1 MRALLVIV
9 VIYIIWRILKR
20 AVFFKFVR
28 IRPPYRRGHAGSRAR
43 TASEGERL
51 VLDAVCGSYVP
62 LSLAIRVDRDG
73 TTEYFCSP
81 ECRDKMVAQGFS
93 PD

>member
-20 AVFFKFVR
+20 AVFFKLVR
-28 IRPPYRRGHAGSRAR
+28 FQSPYRQGYARSQAR
-43 TASEGERL
+43 TAPESERL
-51 VLDAVCGSYVP
+51 VQDAVCGSYVP

-73 TTEYFCSP
+73 TAEYFCSP
-81 ECRDKMVAQGFS
+81 ECRDKFVAQGFS